1 MANLDLLTLQKVKQA
16 DLQEKKKKKAN
27 IAYLSLST
35 LGSNTYYSKTKTILC
50 HVS

>member
-16 DLQEKKKKKAN
+16 DLQEKKKKAN